1 MIFVITGLSGV
12 GKSTI
17 LKAAQEELFKRTGE
31 FISELRLVTDRPI
44 RPSEFDGIDYFFLTK
59 QEYSDFLSRNLF
71 ATNEIIEVYQDTWR
85 YAVLT
90 EFLSEDRIFAGSP
103 EQVRQLKDFFN
114 DEQSVIS
121 INITVSEEERIKRI
135 LSRNDNQHEEE
146 IKRRTIE
153 DAIKYSNFKP
163 DYEVSNDKTISDTAN
178 DVADIIK
185 KYIYNNYRLYSVE
198 TCLT

>member
-146 IKRRTIE
+146 VKRRTIE

>member
-146 IKRRTIE
+146 VKRRTIE

-185 KYIYNNYRLYSVE
+185 KYI
-198 TCLT
+198 